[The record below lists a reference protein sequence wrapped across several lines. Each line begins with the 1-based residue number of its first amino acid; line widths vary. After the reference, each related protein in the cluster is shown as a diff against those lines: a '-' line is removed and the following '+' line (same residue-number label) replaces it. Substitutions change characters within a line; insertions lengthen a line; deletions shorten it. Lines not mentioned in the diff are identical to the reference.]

1 MRRVYRSR
9 IGHKTSH
16 ARRREHPLSIRS
28 SSHSHAPRRMATA
41 SHAPPRG
48 RLPPAPARWCG
59 PSLPAN
65 AVYSVDGSD
74 QCPSCRWSRCANL
87 AVPATGSESLHQSL
101 ATLSKLAHHQHWK
114 RAEDMPLANCLIIT
128 FRDPVQRYLSAFH
141 YDALRHRSRSFSLN
155 WMRSRQKPNEFIDAL
170 RDHNAQHHIV
180 ATRTLNASLF
190 PIYIRGI
197 NGVHNNGNNFLVP
210 QADFLRGAIAIARRC
225 TCFAQTL
232 SIETGTA

>member
-1 MRRVYRSR
+1 
-9 IGHKTSH
+9 
-16 ARRREHPLSIRS
+16 
-28 SSHSHAPRRMATA
+28 
-41 SHAPPRG
+41 
-48 RLPPAPARWCG
+48 
-59 PSLPAN
+59 
-65 AVYSVDGSD
+65 
-74 QCPSCRWSRCANL
+74 
-87 AVPATGSESLHQSL
+87 
-101 ATLSKLAHHQHWK
+101 
-114 RAEDMPLANCLIIT
+114 MPLANCLIIT

-210 QADFLRGAIAIARRC
+210 QADFLRGVDCSRTTVYVLCTDTFDRDWHRLTGQASARLYTRE
-225 TCFAQTL
+225 QNRSSGRHGDTL
-232 SIETGTA
+232 VPRDASFVRALYADDVRLVRRFCKSS